1 MSSFSEAQTIITS
14 RSIDDNFNPYE
25 KNDFHEARTG
35 DLTRPVKRSKSIN
48 GGGWISTDYRNK
60 LAIDIGG
67 GGNIQPL
74 YKGYGYRWR
83 ISPRYRI
90 NDKISIRYVLSI
102 RNKYNDIGFVTN
114 DTLGL
119 FIAGS
124 FGSSMVL
131 LFGFPE
137 SPFAQPKNVFFGH
150 LVTALVGVVFVI
162 LVPLPMYIN
171 IALAVGVGIFLMIL
185 LNIVHP
191 PAGGNPIMVIIGSV
205 SIDYIVNPRI
215 IGSVIILFFGII
227 LNRLILKK
235 KYPI

>member
-1 MSSFSEAQTIITS
+1 MIKITKPLLKKALIAGFFSAFTI
-14 RSIDDNFNPYE
+14 
-25 KNDFHEARTG
+25 G
-35 DLTRPVKRSKSIN
+35 VLTVLTYKS
-48 GGGWISTDYRNK
+48 
-60 LAIDIGG
+60 
-67 GGNIQPL
+67 
-74 YKGYGYRWR
+74 
-83 ISPRYRI
+83 
-90 NDKISIRYVLSI
+90 
-102 RNKYNDIGFVTN
+102 
-114 DTLGL
+114 TLGY

-162 LVPLPMYIN
+162 LVPLPLYIN

-205 SIDYIVNPRI
+205 SYDYLISPI
-215 IGSVIILFFGII
+215 IFGSIIII
-227 LNRLILKK
+227 SLAILINKFLLKK
-235 KYPI
+235 NYPLK